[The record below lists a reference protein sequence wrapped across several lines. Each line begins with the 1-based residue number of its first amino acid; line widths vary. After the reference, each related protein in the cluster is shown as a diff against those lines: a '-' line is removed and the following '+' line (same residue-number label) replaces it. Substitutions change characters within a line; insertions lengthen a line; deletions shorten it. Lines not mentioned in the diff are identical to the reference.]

1 MLDSVHT
8 IVKFSMSNFNAYLT
22 TYSTYYPALYNSLTW
37 TFYLLGLG
45 LLPWYTWS
53 TLLFSIPYA
62 DVDIFLITVYG
73 L

>member
-1 MLDSVHT
+1 MLDSVHP
-8 IVKFSMSNFNAYLT
+8 IVQFSMSNFNAYLT

-62 DVDIFLITVYG
+62 AVDIFFITVYG